1 LEQQESSHAM
11 PVSREIHLAQ
21 RPEGMP
27 KRADFALVETTLP
40 ETAEGE
46 ALVRNL
52 YISVDP
58 YMRPR
63 LAAAQTLDVAMEG
76 GAIGRVEASRD
87 PSLKEGDL
95 VLSRFGFREAFV
107 APARG
112 LGKIAQDPALPVTVH
127 LHALGGTGFTA
138 YGGLLHIGQ
147 LKDGEQVFVSTA
159 AGAVGSVAA
168 QIAKIR
174 GCYVVG
180 STGSDDKV
188 RWLLDEAGL
197 DAALNY
203 RTTPIGQAL
212 RGAAPKGIDV
222 YFDNVGGEHLDA
234 ALACMNPLGRIAV
247 CGAISGYNAP
257 GARTEVRNLSAII
270 YGRINIRGFTGAD
283 FGHLR
288 DQFHADMTGWLKAGK
303 IKYQET
309 IREGIEAAPDA
320 LIGLLKGENV
330 GKMLVKV
337 GEA

>member
-1 LEQQESSHAM
+1 MTASLE
-11 PVSREIHLAQ
+11 VHLVK

-27 KRADFALVETTLP
+27 AEDDFALVETSL
-40 ETAEGE
+40 AEPADGE
-46 ALVRNL
+46 VLVRNL

-63 LAAAQTLDVAMEG
+63 LAAAQALGVAMEG

-87 PSLKEGDL
+87 PSLAEGDL
-95 VLSRFGFREAFV
+95 VLSRFGFRTAFV
-107 APARG
+107 APVRG
-112 LGKIAQDPALPVTVH
+112 MGKIAPDPALPVTVH

-168 QIAKIR
+168 QIAKIK

-188 RWLLDEAGL
+188 RWLLDDAGL
-197 DAALNY
+197 DAAINY
-203 RTTPIGQAL
+203 RAAPIGEAL
-212 RGAAPKGIDV
+212 RAAASKGIDV
-222 YFDNVGGEHLDA
+222 YFDNVGGDHLDA
-234 ALACMNPLGRIAV
+234 ALSVMNPLGRVAV
-247 CGAISGYNAP
+247 CGAISGYNSP

-270 YGRINIRGFTGAD
+270 YGRINVRGFTGAD

-288 DQFHADMTGWLKAGK
+288 DRFQADMTEWLKAGK
-303 IKYQET
+303 IKVQET
-309 IREGIEAAPDA
+309 VRDGIAAAPGA
-320 LIGLLKGENV
+320 LIGLLKGENS

-337 GEA
+337 GD

>member
-1 LEQQESSHAM
+1 MTASQE
-11 PVSREIHLAQ
+11 VHLVK
-21 RPEGMP
+21 RPTGMP
-27 KRADFALVETTLP
+27 TDDDFALVQRSL
-40 ETAEGE
+40 AEPADGE
-46 ALVRNL
+46 VRVRNL

-63 LAAAQTLDVAMEG
+63 LAAAQPLDVAMEG

-87 PSLKEGDL
+87 PSLGEGDL

-112 LGKIAQDPALPVTVH
+112 LGKIAPDPDLPVTVH

-147 LKDGEQVFVSTA
+147 LKEGEQVFVSTA
-159 AGAVGSVAA
+159 AGAVGSVVA
-168 QIAKIR
+168 QIAKIK

-188 RWLLDEAGL
+188 RWLLEEAGL
-197 DAALNY
+197 DAAINY
-203 RTTPIGQAL
+203 RATPIGQAL
-212 RGAAPKGIDV
+212 RAAVPNGIDV

-234 ALACMNPLGRIAV
+234 ALGVMNPLGRVAV

-270 YGRINIRGFTGAD
+270 YGRINVRGFTGAD

-288 DQFHADMTGWLKAGK
+288 DQFHTDMTAWLKAGN

-309 IREGIEAAPDA
+309 VREGIAAAPSA
-320 LIGLLKGENV
+320 LIGLLKGENS

-337 GEA
+337 GG

>member
-1 LEQQESSHAM
+1 MTASHE
-11 PVSREIHLAQ
+11 VHLVK
-21 RPEGMP
+21 RPTGMP
-27 KRADFALVETTLP
+27 TEDDFALVQTSLADP
-40 ETAEGE
+40 ADGE
-46 ALVRNL
+46 VLVRNL

-63 LAAAQTLDVAMEG
+63 LAAAQPLDVAMEG

-87 PSLKEGDL
+87 PSLGEGDL
-95 VLSRFGFREAFV
+95 VLSRFGFREVFV

-112 LGKIAQDPALPVTVH
+112 LGKIAPDLDLPVTVH

-168 QIAKIR
+168 QIAKIK
-174 GCYVVG
+174 GCHVVG

-188 RWLLDEAGL
+188 RWLLEEAGL
-197 DAALNY
+197 DAAINY
-203 RTTPIGQAL
+203 RAAPIGQAL
-212 RGAAPKGIDV
+212 RAAAPKGIDV

-234 ALACMNPLGRIAV
+234 ALSVMNPLGRVAV

-270 YGRINIRGFTGAD
+270 YGRINVRGFTGAD
-283 FGHLR
+283 YGHLR
-288 DQFHADMTGWLKAGK
+288 DQFHTDMTAWLKAGK

-309 IREGIEAAPDA
+309 LRDGIKAAPGA
-320 LIGLLKGENV
+320 LIGLLKGENS

-337 GEA
+337 GD